1 MLLPLGILA
10 SSGGAALPTD
20 YELISTTVLGSNS
33 ASVSLSSIP
42 QTYKHLQI
50 RLVKLNPSSV
60 SAYLNIQMNGV
71 TSGSYSS
78 HLLFGNGSTVGS
90 NAGNG
95 SSATSIFGGT
105 TATNATTHAAVQII
119 DILDYTS
126 TSKYKTVRYLNGYAN
141 GANNGIELGSG
152 LFMSTSAVTS
162 VDFSNQSSNQFATGS
177 RFSIYGLKG

>member
-10 SSGGAALPTD
+10 SSGGAAAAD
-20 YELISTTVLGSNS
+20 YELISTTVLSSNS
-33 ASVSLSSIP
+33 ATVSLSAIP

-105 TATNATTHAAVQII
+105 TATNATTQAAVQII
-119 DILDYTS
+119 DLLDYTS
-126 TSKYKTVRYLNGYAN
+126 SKYKTIRYLNGYAN

-152 LFMSTSAVTS
+152 LFMSTNAITS
-162 VDFSNQSSNQFATGS
+162 IDFSNQSSNQFAAGS